1 MKITTV
7 LSDGVAPAPHR
18 PARLVVDAHVP
29 LSAAGG
35 DLARAARG
43 AGVPFLIDPETINL
57 QDSQH
62 AGAPWSQV
70 PFARTAAATPAEL
83 LGATAQETLVKSV
96 IDYQISHGA
105 TQLIAPYVHIAQ
117 PTLGWVQVQAGP
129 WRRTAAYVNQAG
141 IHLPGDRR
149 CRRGLAVPPP
159 DPGGAGAE

>member
-1 MKITTV
+1 M

-43 AGVPFLIDPETINL
+43 AGVPFLIDPETIYL

-70 PFARTAAATPAEL
+70 PFALPLRHRPSSWARP
-83 LGATAQETLVKSV
+83 
-96 IDYQISHGA
+96 
-105 TQLIAPYVHIAQ
+105 PRR
-117 PTLGWVQVQAGP
+117 P
-129 WRRTAAYVNQAG
+129 W
-141 IHLPGDRR
+141 
-149 CRRGLAVPPP
+149 
-159 DPGGAGAE
+159 